1 MTTSHQTLRLPASDR
16 YTPDLEQFGS
26 VKELRPCKTVTLPSP
41 LSLTLPLSLSLPPS
55 FFHFLLLSL
64 LFLQSS
70 QLRQSEKD
78 LRLAFDSVMRCV
90 LEFRSDG
97 EWAMKP
103 IEVKGGGGREGGG
116 RGGVKREEGEEEG
129 IEGMGG
135 K

>member
-1 MTTSHQTLRLPASDR
+1 
-16 YTPDLEQFGS
+16 
-26 VKELRPCKTVTLPSP
+26 
-41 LSLTLPLSLSLPPS
+41 
-55 FFHFLLLSL
+55 
-64 LFLQSS
+64 
-70 QLRQSEKD
+70 
-78 LRLAFDSVMRCV
+78 MRCV

-97 EWAMKP
+97 EWAMNP